1 MAEVYL
7 AITRRTAIPKTWY
20 ALYASIKKNPDSP
33 LKTGQFFLKTKCK
46 RIYEEY
52 VLPIGKILDSI
63 QDDALRNK
71 FHQAYESTRST
82 YEKAM
87 NC

>member
-1 MAEVYL
+1 MKSMFCRLE
-7 AITRRTAIPKTWY
+7 
-20 ALYASIKKNPDSP
+20 
-33 LKTGQFFLKTKCK
+33 
-46 RIYEEY
+46 
-52 VLPIGKILDSI
+52 KILDSI